1 MTSRNSFFKMLI
13 ENGRRRKTEW
23 ILSVIVFLAVMV
35 LIPVQ
40 SVASS
45 LYVGWLDGGGSE
57 YIAETVKAIFST
69 ANPMLHC
76 VTIVA
81 SWICGFNSM
90 SYLFSKPKTDLYHSI
105 PVSRK
110 KLFLV
115 SYTNS
120 IFAYAV
126 PYLITLCIGL
136 TLVFVLSN
144 GTIVIWGQAFLAF
157 GYHLLGYWMLLNINL
172 LIVML
177 SGKLLVAALG
187 MVATYG
193 YGIFWYVLLEQY
205 KSIFLYCLGEEN
217 YSSAVQILSPV
228 CNYLI
233 SGSLADYIGLQSL
246 EWLMA
251 LIAVICLAATFLL
264 YLKRP
269 SSASGGTIAF
279 AGIKPVIK
287 GGVMLP
293 LALLGGVIMYATYH
307 SITFWLFGAIFVI
320 VVSHIVLQG
329 ILEQAD
335 IRAIGKGLKTVGV
348 VTVLAVIFGS
358 VYYFDIFGYNGYMP
372 EQEDVESCGV
382 LINNDQSWSEY
393 YTFLE
398 SQKDSDEKRAGR
410 MKITDIEEIYELSE
424 AGYETRK
431 RLNRQGTQFDQESE
445 DISNFTVYYHLKN
458 GKTVE
463 RTYTIDNS
471 VDKNAE
477 KLKNVLDNPQYKIS
491 SWAFLAS
498 GDYDIEIYGYSKNG
512 ETKSMLISDAQEK
525 QALTDALKV
534 DIMENSVDTMKN
546 QPGVGYIKFV
556 NYTTNNGVLMGN
568 ITASEYVSI
577 SYENVA
583 AIMEKYGF
591 LTDNIE
597 SITLPAANKV
607 SELYV
612 YEDERMLPTYSENL
626 DIASIM
632 PYLKPDTGYYPSPLY
647 GTMFEYHGD
656 DVSNIK
662 VELYMG
668 DGSYYAVLDSDA
680 PEWVLNELDMD
691 TEE

>member
-1 MTSRNSFFKMLI
+1 MTSRNSFFKMLA
-13 ENGRRRKTEW
+13 ENGRRRKAEW
-23 ILSVIVFLAVMV
+23 ILSVIVFLAVLV
-35 LIPVQ
+35 LLPGQ

-45 LYVGWLDGGGSE
+45 LYLGWMDGGGSE
-57 YIAETVKAIFST
+57 YVAETAKVLFST
-69 ANPMLHC
+69 TNPMLYC

-120 IFAYAV
+120 ILAYAV

-136 TLVFVLSN
+136 LLVFSLSN
-144 GTIVIWGQAFLAF
+144 GTIAIWGDAFLAF

-177 SGKLLVAALG
+177 SGRLLVAALG

-205 KSIFLYCLGEEN
+205 KATFLYCLGEEN

-228 CNYLI
+228 CNYFL
-233 SGSLADYIGLQSL
+233 SGCLADYIGLQSFVGL
-246 EWLMA
+246 IA
-251 LIAVICLAATFLL
+251 VIAVICLATAFLL

-287 GGVMLP
+287 GAVMLP
-293 LALLGGVIMYATYH
+293 LALLGGVIMYGTYH
-307 SITFWLFGAIFVI
+307 KVVFWLFGAIFVI
-320 VVSHIVLQG
+320 VVSHVVLQG

-335 IRAIGKGLKTVGV
+335 IRAIGKDLKMVGV
-348 VTVLAVIFGS
+348 VAVLALFFGS
-358 VYYFDIFGYNGYMP
+358 AYYFDVFGYNGYMP
-372 EQEDVESCGV
+372 DSDDVESCGV
-382 LINNDQSWSEY
+382 LIDSDMSWSEY
-393 YTFLE
+393 YPFLE
-398 SQKDSDEKRAGR
+398 SQQDIDEKRAAR
-410 MKITDIEEIYELSE
+410 MEITDLDQIYELSK

-431 RLNRQGTQFDQESE
+431 RLNKQGTRSEQENG
-445 DISNFTVYYHLKN
+445 DICNFTVYYNLKD

-471 VDKNAE
+471 VTENAE

-491 SWAFLAS
+491 SYAFYAS
-498 GDYDIEIYGYSKNG
+498 ADYDIEIYGYSKNG
-512 ETKSMLISDAQEK
+512 KTKHLMISDAEEK
-525 QALTDALKV
+525 QALLDALKV
-534 DIMENSVDTMKN
+534 DIMENTVDTMKN
-546 QPGVGYIKFV
+546 QPGIGYIKFV
-556 NYTTNNGVLMGN
+556 NYASSNDVLMGN
-568 ITASEYVSI
+568 IAATEYISV
-577 SYENVA
+577 SYENVT
-583 AIMEKYGF
+583 AIMDKHGF
-591 LTDNIE
+591 LTENIE
-597 SITLPAANKV
+597 SVALPAAEKV

-612 YEDERMLPTYSENL
+612 YQDDVMLPTYSENSN
-626 DIASIM
+626 IASIM
-632 PYLKPDTGYYPSPLY
+632 PYLKFDTGYYPSPLY
-647 GTMFEYHGD
+647 GTMFEYQAD
-656 DVSNIK
+656 DASQIK

-680 PEWVLNELDMD
+680 PKWVLDKLELNED
-691 TEE
+691 